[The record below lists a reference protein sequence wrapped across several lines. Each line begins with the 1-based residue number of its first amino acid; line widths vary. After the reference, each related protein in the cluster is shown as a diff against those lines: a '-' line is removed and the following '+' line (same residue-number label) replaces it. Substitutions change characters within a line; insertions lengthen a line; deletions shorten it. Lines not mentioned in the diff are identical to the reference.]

1 LRPAGRA
8 VISAGDTTR
17 RSLDMPR
24 LLPRLA
30 AVLALALPVA
40 APAAA
45 QSWPQGVRLELELG
59 GAWTLNNE
67 VRIPNPGGTRFDLQ
81 RLTGDGPESFG
92 RATLDYDWGR
102 HGLRGSY
109 QPLRTDGTG
118 TLPGPTVFAGATF
131 APGVPT
137 EGRYRF
143 DTWRVTY
150 RYTVWQGESFRL
162 RLGGTLLLRDA
173 LIELRQGATSARD
186 TDIGV
191 VPLLHAAAE
200 WRVAPRWTLLAEL
213 DALAAPQGRAVDLAL
228 RAAYDL
234 SERWQITGGLRMLE
248 GGADNDSVYSFGWF
262 LGGSIGVAA
271 RF

>member
-1 LRPAGRA
+1 M
-8 VISAGDTTR
+8 T
-17 RSLDMPR
+17 R

-30 AVLALALPVA
+30 AALLVSLPLA

-45 QSWPQGVRLELELG
+45 QSWPQGVRIELELG
-59 GAWTLNNE
+59 GVWTLNNDVE
-67 VRIPNPGGTRFDLQ
+67 IPNPGGTRFDMQ
-81 RLTGDGPESFG
+81 GLTGDGPELFG

-109 QPLRTDGTG
+109 QALRTEGTG
-118 TLPGPTVFAGATF
+118 SLPGTTIFDGETF
-131 APGVPT
+131 APGRT
-137 EGRYRF
+137 EGRYQF

-150 RYTVWQGESFRL
+150 RYTVWQGETFRL
-162 RLGGTLLLRDA
+162 RIGGTVLVRDA
-173 LIELRQGATSARD
+173 LVELRQGALRARD
-186 TDIGV
+186 TDVGV

-200 WRVAPRWTLLAEL
+200 WRFAPRWTLLGEV
-213 DALAAPQGRAVDLAL
+213 DALAAPQGRAIDLGL

-234 SERWQITGGLRMLE
+234 SDRWQLTGGLRMLE

-262 LGGSIGVAA
+262 LGGTVGVAA

>member
-1 LRPAGRA
+1 
-8 VISAGDTTR
+8 
-17 RSLDMPR
+17 MPR

-30 AVLALALPVA
+30 AALALALAAA

-45 QSWPQGVRLELELG
+45 QPWPQGLRIELELG
-59 GAWTLNNE
+59 GAWTLNND

-81 RLTGDGPESFG
+81 RLTGDGPEAFG

-109 QPLRTDGTG
+109 QALRTEGTG
-118 TLPGPTVFAGATF
+118 RLSGATLYAGATF

-143 DTWRVTY
+143 DTWRATY
-150 RYTVWQGESFRL
+150 RYTVWQTDGFRL
-162 RLGGTLLLRDA
+162 RLGGTVLVRDA
-173 LIELRQGATSARD
+173 LIELRQGATRARD

-191 VPLLHAAAE
+191 VPLLQAAAE
-200 WRVAPRWTLLAEL
+200 WRVAPRWTLLAEV

-262 LGGSIGVAA
+262 LGGMIGVAA